1 MHKGNQG
8 TGQDIMRGFHN
19 GVEFLKVLILDGVKD
34 FLGLSNLHT
43 VQVMVLQLKV
53 NLIDG
58 KVVEQH
64 QICQHLW
71 LMIAKV
77 DTVVGHL
84 LFNGLSVKFL
94 DL

>member
-8 TGQDIMRGFHN
+8 TRQDIMRGFHN
-19 GVEFLKVLILDGVKD
+19 GVEFLKVVILDGVKY

-71 LMIAKV
+71 LVIAKV

-84 LFNGLSVKFL
+84 LFDCLCVEFL